1 MLLVFLPSGLIYYW
15 PTVSLVSSDRRT
27 SSLVTN
33 TTSSPVT
40 MFSPL
45 KLPFH
50 SPPATIEGGEPLWP
64 PPCLSQSMPKQHM
77 ASSNLIKE
85 KHFQTLQKTW
95 PIYILVK
102 PGCLVVGSAAR
113 LGDLRI
119 WQWSLSRKA
128 SHSHFSHYRVAHMIL
143 PIRLIVLEI
152 SRILSVR
159 GCHLFHFPFKISHI
173 SLGL

>member
-15 PTVSLVSSDRRT
+15 PTVSLVSSNRT
-27 SSLVTN
+27 SSLVSN

-77 ASSNLIKE
+77 TSSNLIKE
-85 KHFQTLQKTW
+85 QHFQTLQKTW

-128 SHSHFSHYRVAHMIL
+128 SHSHFSHYRVPHKIL
-143 PIRLIVLEI
+143 PIRHIVVEI
-152 SRILSVR
+152 SWILSVR
-159 GCHLFHFPFKISHI
+159 GCHLFRFSFKISYI
-173 SLGL
+173 SLGH